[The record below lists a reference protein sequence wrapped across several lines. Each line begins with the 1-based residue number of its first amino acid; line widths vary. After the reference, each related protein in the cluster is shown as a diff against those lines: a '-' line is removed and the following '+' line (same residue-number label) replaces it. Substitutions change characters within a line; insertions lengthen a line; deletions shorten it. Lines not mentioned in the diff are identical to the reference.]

1 MPPAKKAKATAQEK
15 QSEELG
21 VKVALIAKAA
31 GCPKDQFLNFL
42 SQGMILQPKQ
52 WDMAAAARKCDFRC
66 PSCQSAYDA
75 GKEIKE
81 DCKDC
86 GPTAVGVGG
95 ARGGGKSA
103 WMFAQ
108 IALDDCKRFPG
119 LKFLLLRKSAKALR
133 EQIRDMLRKTCQAN
147 SYNYREQAGTIEFP
161 NGSFIVIGHFKDESE
176 IDNYLG
182 QEYDGIAIEEL
193 TTLTFDKWKN
203 LMSCLRSSKPG
214 WRPRFYGAWNWGGIG
229 HCVPHG
235 DVLMVNGGWKP
246 IQDIKAGE
254 MVWAVDE
261 NRNMVPR
268 FVEQVHS
275 YQYSGEMISVS
286 ANGLKMEFT
295 KDHKIARLKT
305 ITTKNNGSFD
315 LKTFDELPGK
325 TGILRA
331 VEGSG
336 QEIRDVTLPDLSLR
350 GKSKQPLK
358 INGDDFFSFMG
369 WYLSEGH
376 ALTKGKRYEYRVS
389 ISQMKYAQRAEIN
402 KLMLRIGI
410 SGQWS
415 NVEFNFYDRS
425 WNMYLRQFGLCRE
438 KYVPEFIKN
447 STPRQIW
454 VFLNSYIEGDGH
466 WVIRGKSGQI
476 YTISKKMADDIC
488 ELCVKCGFLVHVK
501 SRQRKNRIGLCYEIY
516 FKTTKS
522 KGTEILTGNHQYN
535 VNTTTKRT
543 TEVSRKMVENQTV
556 YCIGV
561 REYHNF
567 IIRQNGS
574 VWVSGNCW
582 VKQVFYDPFIQ
593 KREITTRY
601 ILATV
606 ADNRHNN
613 PEYVNQLKS
622 YVGWKYQS
630 WYLGDPNFNAGAFF
644 VNFRRDANV
653 YPNEQTKFDS
663 RKVSRWFAGL
673 DYGFSHPTA
682 FTLCCETHDGDYFTP
697 ATYAAAETLIEDHCA
712 NIRDLLALFNLEVS
726 DLEFI
731 AAGRDCFKV
740 DKDGSTVETE
750 YQKHGVSLTPVHIDR
765 INAWSQMQELI
776 GSSERGVRP
785 KWFIHQN
792 CAELITQIESAQCD
806 PKKPNDIIKQ
816 SADKETGEG
825 GDDQLES
832 ARNAIVMA
840 RSSILTD
847 AKPLRMGNYKGLC
860 SNGASDTEYVDIE
873 TQMIEAEE
881 LDMEAN
887 RS

>member
-1 MPPAKKAKATAQEK
+1 MPSAKKPSAKI
-15 QSEELG
+15 SREEREREEYG
-21 VKVALIAKAA
+21 VKLALMAKAA
-31 GCPKDQFLNFL
+31 GSPYDQAANFV
-42 SQGMILQPKQ
+42 SQGMVLQPKQ
-52 WDMAAAARKCDFRC
+52 WEMAAAARKCDYRC
-66 PSCQSAYDA
+66 PACQSAYDS

-133 EQIRDMLRKTCQAN
+133 EQIRDMLRKTCPAN

-229 HCVPHG
+229 H
-235 DVLMVNGGWKP
+235 
-246 IQDIKAGE
+246 A
-254 MVWAVDE
+254 
-261 NRNMVPR
+261 
-268 FVEQVHS
+268 
-275 YQYSGEMISVS
+275 
-286 ANGLKMEFT
+286 
-295 KDHKIARLKT
+295 
-305 ITTKNNGSFD
+305 
-315 LKTFDELPGK
+315 
-325 TGILRA
+325 
-331 VEGSG
+331 
-336 QEIRDVTLPDLSLR
+336 
-350 GKSKQPLK
+350 
-358 INGDDFFSFMG
+358 
-369 WYLSEGH
+369 
-376 ALTKGKRYEYRVS
+376 
-389 ISQMKYAQRAEIN
+389 
-402 KLMLRIGI
+402 
-410 SGQWS
+410 
-415 NVEFNFYDRS
+415 
-425 WNMYLRQFGLCRE
+425 
-438 KYVPEFIKN
+438 
-447 STPRQIW
+447 
-454 VFLNSYIEGDGH
+454 
-466 WVIRGKSGQI
+466 
-476 YTISKKMADDIC
+476 
-488 ELCVKCGFLVHVK
+488 
-501 SRQRKNRIGLCYEIY
+501 
-516 FKTTKS
+516 
-522 KGTEILTGNHQYN
+522 
-535 VNTTTKRT
+535 
-543 TEVSRKMVENQTV
+543 
-556 YCIGV
+556 
-561 REYHNF
+561 
-567 IIRQNGS
+567 
-574 VWVSGNCW
+574 W
-582 VKQVFYDPFIQ
+582 VKQVFYDPYIQ

-712 NIRDLLALFNLEVS
+712 NIRDLLVLFNLEVS

-750 YQKHGVSLTPVHIDR
+750 YQKHGISLTPVHIDR

-806 PKKPNDIIKQ
+806 PKKPNDVLKQ
-816 SADKETGEG
+816 NADKETGEG

-847 AKPLRMGNYKGLC
+847 AKPIRMGNYKGLC
-860 SNGASDTEYVDIE
+860 LNGASDTEYVDIE